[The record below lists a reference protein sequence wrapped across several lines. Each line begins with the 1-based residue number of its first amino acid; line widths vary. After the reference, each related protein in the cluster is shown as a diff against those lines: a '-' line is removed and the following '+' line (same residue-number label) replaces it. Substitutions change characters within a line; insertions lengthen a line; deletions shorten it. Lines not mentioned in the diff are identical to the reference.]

1 MERVI
6 STKDFEYYTH
16 LRKIIIDLE
25 LADKEHWWL
34 ISDIEANPHKEKY
47 QKLIYQQDYLLIK
60 TSDLIKM
67 LEEDDFQWIW
77 AIFSVIPFGYTEEE
91 ILKHKLP
98 HVQYIKEGGYNPY
111 TDTPKLQH
119 PLAEFEL
126 YAEDSSSM
134 FLISDNEELLNR
146 FKKSYPNFIVK
157 YE

>member
-6 STKDFEYYTH
+6 STKDFEYYTK
-16 LRKIIIDLE
+16 LKKIIIDLE

-119 PLAEFEL
+119 PLAAFEL